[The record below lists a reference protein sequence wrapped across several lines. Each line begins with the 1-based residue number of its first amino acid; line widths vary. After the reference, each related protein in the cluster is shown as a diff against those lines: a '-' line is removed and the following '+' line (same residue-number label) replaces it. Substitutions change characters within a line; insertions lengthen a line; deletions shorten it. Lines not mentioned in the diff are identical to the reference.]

1 MELEETLNLQQD
13 LNRTLEE
20 QLHKSRQFDAHNADK
35 MESVST
41 EVRQLQMSMKEN
53 DIKAQVSY
61 V

>member
-1 MELEETLNLQQD
+1 MQQD

-53 DIKAQVSY
+53 DIKTQVSY
-61 V
+61 VKK